1 MRIAITGSRGF
12 IGGSFARY
20 AAAAGHDV
28 LGISRSSQPEPDWPG
43 EHVHADS
50 LHSDLAVAFRSWR
63 PDAVLHAAGSAS
75 VGDSL
80 ADPLE
85 DLRASAMT
93 LANTMDGL
101 RRAAISPV
109 LLIPSSAAVY
119 GNPSILPVAETGAVS
134 PISPYGFHKAACE
147 LLGREAAD
155 CMGLRVVVCRLF
167 SVYGPRQR
175 RLLVWEVYRQ
185 LAGEA
190 NVVELQGTGSETRDF
205 LHVDDVAAALLALAQ
220 RPKRGCTVVNVASGT
235 ETSVSQLVEEMKR
248 VVEKDKM
255 LMCHGVTRP
264 GDPAHWEANIARLRE
279 LAPGWKPRPLRDGLA
294 ETVTR
299 WQGHG

>member
-12 IGGSFARY
+12 IGGSFARF
-20 AAAAGHDV
+20 AAAAGMEV

-50 LHSDLAVAFRSWR
+50 LHSDLSGALREWR
-63 PDAVLHAAGSAS
+63 PEVLLHAAGSAS

-93 LANTMDGL
+93 LANTIDGI
-101 RRAAISPV
+101 RRAGISPV

-119 GNPSILPVAETGAVS
+119 GNPAKLPVPETGAVA

-147 LLGREAAD
+147 LLGREAAE
-155 CMGLRVVVCRLF
+155 CMGLRVIVCRFF

-185 LAGEA
+185 LAGDGA
-190 NVVELQGTGSETRDF
+190 VVELHGTGSETRDF
-205 LHVDDVAAALLALAQ
+205 LHVDDVSAALLALA
-220 RPKRGCTVVNVASGT
+220 PHAKHGCAVVNVASGR
-235 ETSVSQLVEEMKR
+235 ETSVSQMVEELKR
-248 VVEKDKM
+248 VSVINKM
-255 LMCHGVTRP
+255 TMCRGVTRP
-264 GDPAHWEANIARLRE
+264 GDPSHWQADITRLRE
-279 LAPGWKPRPLRDGLA
+279 LAPGWHPRPLREGLE
-294 ETVTR
+294 ETVAQ
-299 WQGHG
+299 WQSHG

>member
-20 AAAAGHDV
+20 AAAAGHEV
-28 LGISRSSQPEPDWPG
+28 LGISRSSQPEQGWPG

-50 LHSDLAVAFRSWR
+50 LHSDLSVTFRTWR
-63 PDAVLHAAGSAS
+63 PEAVLHAAGSAS

-80 ADPLE
+80 TDPLE

-93 LANTMDGL
+93 LANTVDGI
-101 RRAAISPV
+101 RRAGVAPV

-119 GNPSILPVAETGAVS
+119 GNPASLPVAETEAVC

-147 LLGREAAD
+147 LLGREAAE
-155 CMGLRVVVCRLF
+155 CHGLRVVVCRLF

-185 LAGEA
+185 LASDA

-205 LHVDDVAAALLALAQ
+205 LHVDDVCSAVLALAQ
-220 RPKRGCTVVNVASGT
+220 HPKRGCTVVNLASGT
-235 ETSVSQLVEEMKR
+235 ETSVLQLVEEMKR
-248 VVEKDKM
+248 ISDIDKM
-255 LMCHGVTRP
+255 VMCRGLLRS
-264 GDPAHWEANIARLRE
+264 GDPRHWEANIAHLRE
-279 LAPGWKPRPLRDGLA
+279 LAPGWHPRPLRDGLT
-294 ETVTR
+294 ETITQ
-299 WQGHG
+299 WQSHG